1 MSVNPVH
8 HDERMLRRTWSSR
21 TTDLDGSTSDLLEEH
36 TADIF
41 EVRTH
46 DVQAPQPE
54 PPSPDPSADAHA
66 APPKIAPLQAE
77 TPRIATCD
85 LPAESA
91 PPESAASKIAAKPSA
106 PANAQIKSRPIAA
119 GTIFSDRYLL
129 EKALGAGGTAI
140 VFSARDLQSEH
151 KTAPRTRLA
160 IKVPRPDAKDR
171 IRAVSRLQH
180 EFRHAQNLQHPNI
193 VQVFDLSNDDQT
205 WFMTMELIDGRSL
218 AALLRN
224 WPGIS
229 DDMKRTI
236 LRSCADA
243 LKYAHSRQIVHGDFK
258 PANVLVNAGGHAK
271 VFDFGAA
278 SAASGEDTRIPAGTP
293 AYASPQVLSG
303 MRPEQRD
310 DVFSFACVAYELL
323 TGQHPFERRSSLE
336 AREQGKV
343 PPRAWN
349 LSAPQWLA
357 LLSALSW
364 EREQRPADIDTLM
377 DSLVAQSVP
386 SPQLITIADTPALKS
401 PTTELPEELVPAQRG
416 WGFFAFVAIA
426 ITVLFFIAQR
436 DDDEVPLTPEDQTI
450 ATDEGDGDSAEDIPV
465 SSAAIANPNLMASMP
480 LAPAARDEEPL
491 ESFSGGG
498 AGPDVIE
505 PAPTAR
511 RAAPVAASTVGFDTG
526 AVTTSES
533 SIAAVFVV
541 TRSPPLNGRTTVR
554 WTAKDGSADAG
565 DDFIASGGTVEFADG
580 QSQRA
585 IYIPLRNDTA
595 SEGDETFTVELAS
608 PQRGRLG
615 EISRV
620 EATIRDDD

>member
-1 MSVNPVH
+1 
-8 HDERMLRRTWSSR
+8 
-21 TTDLDGSTSDLLEEH
+21 LDGSTSDLLEEH
-36 TADIF
+36 TADIY
-41 EVRTH
+41 ELRTH
-46 DVQAPQPE
+46 DVETPQPE
-54 PPSPDPSADAHA
+54 TALPNEAVDA
-66 APPKIAPLQAE
+66 QAVALATA
-77 TPRIATCD
+77 TPRVATCD
-85 LPAESA
+85 LSLDGT
-91 PPESAASKIAAKPSA
+91 PPPNPPTKTAAKPTVGADAQADSA
-106 PANAQIKSRPIAA
+106 RIAA

-129 EKALGAGGTAI
+129 ERALGAGGTAI

-151 KTAPRTRLA
+151 RNAPRARLA

-171 IRAVSRLQH
+171 VRAVNRLQH
-180 EFRHAQNLQHPNI
+180 EFRHTQNLQHPNI

-205 WFMTMELIDGRSL
+205 WFMTMELIEGKSL

-236 LRSCADA
+236 LRSSADA
-243 LKYAHSRQIVHGDFK
+243 LNYAHSRQIVHGDFK
-258 PANVLVNAGGHAK
+258 PANVLVNASGNAK

-357 LLSALSW
+357 LLAALSW
-364 EREQRPADIDTLM
+364 EREQRPADIETLM
-377 DSLVAQSVP
+377 DSLVAP
-386 SPQLITIADTPALKS
+386 SAPATQAAAIADTPTPSAAA
-401 PTTELPEELVPAQRG
+401 ELPEELVPAQRG

-426 ITVLFFIAQR
+426 LSVLFFIAQR
-436 DDDEVPLTPEDQTI
+436 DGDEVPLAPDDEMI
-450 ATDEGDGDSAEDIPV
+450 ATDEGDSDSAEEIPI
-465 SSAAIANPNLMASMP
+465 SSAAAANPNLMASMP

-491 ESFSGGG
+491 ESFSGT
-498 AGPDVIE
+498 GPIAIE
-505 PAPTAR
+505 PAP
-511 RAAPVAASTVGFDTG
+511 RAKRPAPVAVSTVGFETDS
-526 AVTTSES
+526 VLTSES

-554 WTAKDGSADAG
+554 WTAKSGSADSG
-565 DDFIASGGTVEFADG
+565 EDFIASGGGSVEFADG

-585 IYIPLRNDTA
+585 IYIPLRNDTTA
-595 SEGDETFTVELAS
+595 EGDETFTVELVS